1 MSYDNINAF
10 TPPVIVLD
18 KLAEIVA
25 MCQAMI
31 FNGLPND
38 GLAGL
43 VNDEGVGAWIK
54 RMRDLERIP
63 PANETSFTGAI
74 RQQFNTPGP
83 TQTMIDDAGPPSD
96 YIDTRLKEMVYQPL
110 SLDDEVVD
118 TSRSGLSLSL
128 EDEEDE

>member
-1 MSYDNINAF
+1 MSQDHINAF
-10 TPPVIVLD
+10 TPPVAVLD

-38 GLAGL
+38 GLTGL
-43 VNDEGVGAWIK
+43 VNDEGVRAWMK

-74 RQQFNTPGP
+74 RQQLNTPGP
-83 TQTMIDDAGPPSD
+83 TQTMIDDAGPPSN

-110 SLDDEVVD
+110 GLDEEVVD
-118 TSRSGLSLSL
+118 TPRSGLSLSL
-128 EDEEDE
+128 EDEE